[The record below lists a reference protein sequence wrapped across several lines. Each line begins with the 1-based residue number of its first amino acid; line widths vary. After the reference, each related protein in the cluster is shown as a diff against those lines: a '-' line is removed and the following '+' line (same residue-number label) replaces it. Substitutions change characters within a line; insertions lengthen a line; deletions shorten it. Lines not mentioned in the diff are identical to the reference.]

1 MRGFFR
7 LWVWFSF
14 RELRGHAWRTVV
26 VLAGISLGAAVF
38 TSVRLAANASVQSF
52 AKGMD
57 AISGRADRTV
67 TLPGGRLPEEL
78 VSVLFNSPD
87 LIAVSPLMSAYV
99 RVEGSDEPLLLF
111 GVDPI
116 LERPLRTW
124 KSEPSDSRKDVRMW
138 LRLIGD
144 PFTMIASKRFL
155 QKSGVRAGESVRLQ
169 GVASA
174 GSFVVLGELASEGP
188 GALERGNIAIADIA
202 TFQEFT
208 GVYGEVDRID
218 LIFTRPLTAD
228 KLDRVKALLPAGAE
242 LAQPSEA
249 KETGL
254 VMIRAY
260 QMNLSVL
267 SFVSLFVGMFLVYS
281 LISLHAT
288 SRRKELAILRS
299 VGASSR
305 AVFLLFIAE
314 GCFFGIVGWALAVPA
329 GLFMTKKLVGYV
341 SLTVSH
347 LFARVNV
354 EDLGLTGWE
363 LLLSFAITLLVAVLA
378 ACQPAFEASRVRA
391 REALLMREASSRD
404 EANLIRRL
412 SILGLF
418 LAAAVWPLARAPAFS
433 AIPVSGYMATF
444 SLFLGFSLFSPII
457 LKAAGTH
464 LPPIVLRAG
473 LGETTYLGTS
483 YLRSAGARVAISVG
497 ALITAIGLFSALVIM
512 IHSFRDSVSAWIHQS
527 INGDLYVRAKMSEI
541 NSYRDSLPPEIAAGL
556 EELRSEAEVVPYR
569 RILLNYGAIPY
580 LLEPIDTVSYLR
592 RSGFIFIEGAP
603 ASVASALNEG
613 KGVVVSEVF
622 SNQTGLRV
630 GQRFKTVVESVE
642 LDMPILG
649 IIRDYRTR
657 GRVVYCSLSF
667 FEHATADSR
676 WTGAIIFVN
685 DRGAGLGRR
694 IVGLRNRILL
704 SAAQWGESIEAS
716 AGSDL
721 RLDILQIF
729 DETFAVTT
737 ALLFISLVISAL
749 GVATTLTILVLE
761 RARQF
766 QTMIA
771 TGASAA
777 QIRAVIG
784 WEALTMVLMGEALGL
799 ACGFILSVLL
809 IFVINKQSFGWTF
822 IYSVDWLTLAASFP
836 LVCAAALLAA
846 VLAAQLVLRGTPAS
860 VLR

>member
-7 LWVWFSF
+7 LWIWFSF

-26 VLAGISLGAAVF
+26 VLAGIGLGAAVF
-38 TSVRLAANASVQSF
+38 TSVRLATNASVQSF
-52 AKGMD
+52 ANGMD
-57 AISGRADRTV
+57 AISGRAERTV
-67 TLPGGRLPEEL
+67 TLPGGRLPEGL

-99 RVEGSDEPLLLF
+99 RVEGSDEALLLL

-116 LERPLRTW
+116 LDRSLRTW
-124 KSEPSDSRKDVRMW
+124 ESGPPDSREGLSLWR
-138 LRLIGD
+138 RLIGS
-144 PFTMIASKRFL
+144 PFTMIAAKRFL
-155 QKSGVRAGESVRLQ
+155 QKSGVRAGGSVRLQ
-169 GVASA
+169 GVACA
-174 GSFVVLGELASEGP
+174 GSFEVLGELAAEGP
-188 GALERGNIAIADIA
+188 ATLEGGNIAIADIA

-208 GVYGEVDRID
+208 GVYGQVDRID

-228 KLDRVKALLPAGAE
+228 KLDRVKALLPAGVE

-249 KETGL
+249 KETGRA
-254 VMIRAY
+254 MIRAY

-305 AVFLLFIAE
+305 ALFLLFIAE

-329 GLFMTKKLVGYV
+329 GLFMTKKLIGYV
-341 SLTVSH
+341 SSTVSH

-354 EDLGLTGWE
+354 EDLGVTGWE
-363 LLLSFAITLLVAVLA
+363 MLLSFAITLLVAVLA

-391 REALLMREASSRD
+391 REALLMREASSQD
-404 EANLIRRL
+404 EGNLIRRL
-412 SILGLF
+412 AILGLF
-418 LAAAVWPLARAPAFS
+418 LAAAVWPLARMPVFS
-433 AIPVSGYMATF
+433 AIPVTGYMATF
-444 SLFLGFSLFSPII
+444 SLFLGFALFSPLI
-457 LKAAGTH
+457 LKAAGTR
-464 LPPIVLRAG
+464 LPPIVIRAG
-473 LGETTYLGTS
+473 LGETAYLGTS
-483 YLRSAGARVAISVG
+483 YLKSAGARVAISVG

-512 IHSFRDSVSAWIHQS
+512 IHSFRDSLSAWIHQS

-541 NSYRDSLPPEIAAGL
+541 NRYRDSLPPEIAAGL
-556 EELRSEAEVVPYR
+556 DALRSEAEVVPYR

-592 RSGFIFIEGAP
+592 RSGFIFIEGSP
-603 ASVASALNEG
+603 VTVASALNEG
-613 KGVVVSEVF
+613 KGVVVFEVF

-630 GQRFKTVVESVE
+630 GQRFKAAVESVE

-649 IIRDYRTR
+649 IIRDYRT
-657 GRVVYCSLSF
+657 GGGVVYCSLSF
-667 FEHATADSR
+667 FERATADR
-676 WTGAIIFVN
+676 QWTGAIIFVN

-694 IVGLRNRILL
+694 ITGLRNRILL
-704 SAAQWGESIEAS
+704 SAAQRGESIEAT
-716 AGSDL
+716 AGSEL
-721 RLDILQIF
+721 RLNILQIF

-771 TGASAA
+771 TGASPA
-777 QIRAVIG
+777 QVRAVIG

-822 IYSVDWLTLAASFP
+822 IYSVDWLTLAASLP

-846 VLAAQLVLRGTPAS
+846 VPAAQLVFRHPPAT

>member
-7 LWVWFSF
+7 LWIWFSF
-14 RELRGHAWRTVV
+14 RQLRGHAWRTVV
-26 VLAGISLGAAVF
+26 VLVGISLGAAVF
-38 TSVRLAANASVQSF
+38 TSVRLATNASVQSF
-52 AKGMD
+52 ANGMD
-57 AISGRADRTV
+57 AISGRAERTV

-78 VSVLFNSPD
+78 VSVLFRSPD

-99 RVEGSDEPLLLF
+99 LVEGSDEPLLLL

-116 LERPLRTW
+116 LERPFRTW
-124 KSEPSDSRKDVRMW
+124 ESELRDSREAFSPWR
-138 LRLIGD
+138 RLIGA
-144 PFTMIASKRFL
+144 PFTMIAAKRFL
-155 QKSGVRAGESVRLQ
+155 QKNGVRPGESVRLQ
-169 GVASA
+169 GVAGA
-174 GSFVVLGELASEGP
+174 GSFVVLGELASEEP
-188 GALERGNIAIADIA
+188 ATLEGGNIAIVDIA

-228 KLDRVKALLPAGAE
+228 KLNRVKALLPAWVD

-249 KETGL
+249 KETGR

-260 QMNLSVL
+260 QMNLSIL

-281 LISLHAT
+281 MISLHAT
-288 SRRKELAILRS
+288 SRRKELAIMRS
-299 VGASSR
+299 LGASSR
-305 AVFLLFIAE
+305 VLFLLFIAE
-314 GCFFGIVGWALAVPA
+314 GCFFGTVGWALAVPA
-329 GLFMTKKLVGYV
+329 GLFMTKELIGYV
-341 SLTVSH
+341 SSTVSH
-347 LFARVNV
+347 LFARVRV
-354 EDLGLTGWE
+354 EGFGLTGWE
-363 LLLSFAITLLVAVLA
+363 MLLSFAITLLVAVLA

-391 REALLMREASSRD
+391 REALLMREAVSQE
-404 EANLIRRL
+404 EANFIRRL
-412 SILGLF
+412 AIVGLI
-418 LAAAVWPLARAPAFS
+418 LAAVVWPLARMPVFS

-444 SLFLGFSLFSPII
+444 SLFLGFALFSPFI

-464 LPPIVLRAG
+464 LPAILIKAG
-473 LGETTYLGTS
+473 FGETTYLGTS
-483 YLRSAGARVAISVG
+483 YLKSAGARAAISVG

-512 IHSFRDSVSAWIHQS
+512 IHSFRNSVSAWVRQS

-541 NSYRDSLPPEIAAGL
+541 NSYRDSLPPEVVAGL
-556 EELRSEAEVVPYR
+556 EKLRGEADVVPYR
-569 RILLNYGAIPY
+569 RILLNYGGIPY
-580 LLEPIDTVSYLR
+580 QLEPIDTVSYLR
-592 RSGFIFIEGAP
+592 RSGFVFIEGSP
-603 ASVASALNEG
+603 VTVAQGLNEG

-630 GQRFKTVVESVE
+630 GERFKAVVESVE
-642 LDMPILG
+642 LDMPILA

-657 GRVVYCSLSF
+657 GGVVYCALSF
-667 FEHATADSR
+667 FERATADSK

-685 DRGAGLGRR
+685 NRDDDPGQR
-694 IVGLRNRILL
+694 IRGLRNRLLL
-704 SAAQWGESIEAS
+704 SAARRGENIEAI

-721 RLDILQIF
+721 RLNILKIF

-737 ALLFISLVISAL
+737 VLLFVSLAISAL

-761 RARQF
+761 RAMQF

-771 TGASAA
+771 TGASPA

-799 ACGFILSVLL
+799 GCGFVLSVLL

-822 IYSVDWLTLAASFP
+822 TYSVDWFILAVSLP

-846 VLAAQLVLRGTPAS
+846 VPAAQQVLRGPPAT

>member
-38 TSVRLAANASVQSF
+38 TSVRLATNASVQSF
-52 AKGMD
+52 ANGMD
-57 AISGRADRTV
+57 AISGRAERTV

-99 RVEGSDEPLLLF
+99 RVEGRDEPLLLL

-116 LERPLRTW
+116 LERPFRTW
-124 KSEPSDSRKDVRMW
+124 ESEPHDSREALWR
-138 LRLIGD
+138 RLIGA
-144 PFTMIASKRFL
+144 PFTMIAAKRFL
-155 QKSGVRAGESVRLQ
+155 QKSGVRTGESVRLQ
-169 GVASA
+169 GVAGA
-174 GSFVVLGELASEGP
+174 GSFVVLGELASEDL
-188 GALERGNIAIADIA
+188 ATLEGGNIAIVDIA

-218 LIFTRPLTAD
+218 LIFTHPLTAD
-228 KLDRVKALLPAGAE
+228 KLDRVKALLPARVE

-249 KETGL
+249 KETGR

-281 LISLHAT
+281 MISLHAT
-288 SRRKELAILRS
+288 SRRKELAILCS

-305 AVFLLFIAE
+305 VLFLLFIAE

-329 GLFMTKKLVGYV
+329 GLFMTKKLIGYV
-341 SLTVSH
+341 SSTVSH
-347 LFARVNV
+347 LFARVTV
-354 EDLGLTGWE
+354 EGFGLTGWE
-363 LLLSFAITLLVAVLA
+363 MLLSFAITLLVAVLA

-391 REALLMREASSRD
+391 REALLMREASSQ
-404 EANLIRRL
+404 EEGNLIGRL
-412 SILGLF
+412 AILGLL
-418 LAAAVWPLARAPAFS
+418 LAAAVWPLTRMPVFS
-433 AIPVSGYMATF
+433 GIPVPGYMATF
-444 SLFLGFSLFSPII
+444 SLFLGFALFSPLI
-457 LKAAGTH
+457 LKVAGTH
-464 LPPIVLRAG
+464 LPAIVIRAG
-473 LGETTYLGTS
+473 LGETTHLGTS
-483 YLRSAGARVAISVG
+483 YLKSAGARVAISVG

-512 IHSFRDSVSAWIHQS
+512 IHSFRDSLSAWIHQS

-556 EELRSEAEVVPYR
+556 DKLRSEADVVPYR
-569 RILLNYGAIPY
+569 RILLKYDGIPY
-580 LLEPIDTVSYLR
+580 MLEPIDTVSYLR
-592 RSGFIFIEGAP
+592 RSGFTFIEGAP
-603 ASVASALNEG
+603 ATVASALNEG

-630 GQRFKTVVESVE
+630 GERFKAVVESVE

-657 GRVVYCSLSF
+657 GGVVHCSLSF
-667 FEHATADSR
+667 FERATADR
-676 WTGAIIFVN
+676 QWTGAIIFVN
-685 DRGAGLGRR
+685 DRGADPGRK
-694 IVGLRNRILL
+694 ITSLRNRILL
-704 SAAQWGESIEAS
+704 SAAQRGESIEAI

-721 RLDILQIF
+721 RLNILKIF

-799 ACGFILSVLL
+799 GCGFVLSVLL

-822 IYSVDWLTLAASFP
+822 IYSVDWLTLAVSFP

-846 VLAAQLVLRGTPAS
+846 VPAAQLVFRSQPAT

>member
-14 RELRGHAWRTVV
+14 RELKGHAWRTVV

-38 TSVRLAANASVQSF
+38 TSVRLATNASVQSF
-52 AKGMD
+52 ANGMD
-57 AISGRADRTV
+57 AISGRAERTV

-87 LIAVSPLMSAYV
+87 LTAVSPLMSAYV
-99 RVEGSDEPLLLF
+99 RVEGSDEPLLLL

-116 LERPLRTW
+116 LDRPLRTW
-124 KSEPSDSRKDVRMW
+124 TSEPPDSREASSLWR
-138 LRLIGD
+138 RLIGE
-144 PFTMIASKRFL
+144 PFTMIAAKRFL
-155 QKSGVRAGESVRLQ
+155 QKSGVRTGESVRLQ
-169 GVASA
+169 GVAGA
-174 GSFVVLGELASEGP
+174 GSFLVLGELASEEP
-188 GALERGNIAIADIA
+188 ATLEGGNIAIVDIA

-208 GVYGEVDRID
+208 GVYGEVERID

-249 KETGL
+249 KETGRA
-254 VMIRAY
+254 MIRAY

-281 LISLHAT
+281 MISLHAT

-299 VGASSR
+299 IGASSR
-305 AVFLLFIAE
+305 LLFLLFIAE

-329 GLFMTKKLVGYV
+329 SLFMTEKLIGYV
-341 SLTVSH
+341 SSTVSH

-354 EDLGLTGWE
+354 EGFGLTGRE
-363 LLLSFAITLLVAVLA
+363 MLLSFAITLLVAVLA

-391 REALLMREASSRD
+391 REALLMREASSQ
-404 EANLIRRL
+404 EEGNLIRRL
-412 SILGLF
+412 AIVGSF
-418 LAAAVWPLARAPAFS
+418 LAAAVLPLARMPGFS
-433 AIPVSGYMATF
+433 GIPVSGYMATF
-444 SLFLGFSLFSPII
+444 SLFLGFALFSPLI

-464 LPPIVLRAG
+464 LPAIVIRAG
-473 LGETTYLGTS
+473 LGETACLGTS
-483 YLRSAGARVAISVG
+483 YLKSAGARVAISVG

-527 INGDLYVRAKMSEI
+527 LNGDLYVRAKMSEI
-541 NSYRDSLPPEIAAGL
+541 NGYRDSLPPEIAAGL
-556 EELRSEAEVVPYR
+556 DKLRSEADVVPYR
-569 RILLNYGAIPY
+569 RILLKYDGIPY
-580 LLEPIDTVSYLR
+580 MLEPIDTESYLR
-592 RSGFIFIEGAP
+592 RSGFTFIEGAP
-603 ASVASALNEG
+603 AAVASALNEG
-613 KGVVVSEVF
+613 KGVLVSEVF

-630 GQRFKTVVESVE
+630 GDRFKAVVESVE
-642 LDMPILG
+642 FDMPILG

-657 GRVVYCSLSF
+657 GGVVHCSLPF
-667 FEHATADSR
+667 FERATADR
-676 WTGAIIFVN
+676 QWTGAIIFVN
-685 DRGAGLGRR
+685 DRGAGPGRR
-694 IVGLRNRILL
+694 ITSLRNRILL
-704 SAAQWGESIEAS
+704 SAAQRGESIEAI

-721 RLDILQIF
+721 RLNILKIF

-761 RARQF
+761 RIRQF

-799 ACGFILSVLL
+799 GCGFVLSVLL

-822 IYSVDWLTLAASFP
+822 IYSVDWLTLAVSFP

-846 VLAAQLVLRGTPAS
+846 VPAAQPVFRGTPAS

>member
-1 MRGFFR
+1 M
-7 LWVWFSF
+7 
-14 RELRGHAWRTVV
+14 
-26 VLAGISLGAAVF
+26 
-38 TSVRLAANASVQSF
+38 
-52 AKGMD
+52 
-57 AISGRADRTV
+57 
-67 TLPGGRLPEEL
+67 
-78 VSVLFNSPD
+78 
-87 LIAVSPLMSAYV
+87 
-99 RVEGSDEPLLLF
+99 
-111 GVDPI
+111 
-116 LERPLRTW
+116 
-124 KSEPSDSRKDVRMW
+124 
-138 LRLIGD
+138 
-144 PFTMIASKRFL
+144 
-155 QKSGVRAGESVRLQ
+155 
-169 GVASA
+169 
-174 GSFVVLGELASEGP
+174 
-188 GALERGNIAIADIA
+188 
-202 TFQEFT
+202 
-208 GVYGEVDRID
+208 
-218 LIFTRPLTAD
+218 
-228 KLDRVKALLPAGAE
+228 
-242 LAQPSEA
+242 
-249 KETGL
+249 
-254 VMIRAY
+254 
-260 QMNLSVL
+260 
-267 SFVSLFVGMFLVYS
+267 
-281 LISLHAT
+281 
-288 SRRKELAILRS
+288 
-299 VGASSR
+299 
-305 AVFLLFIAE
+305 
-314 GCFFGIVGWALAVPA
+314 
-329 GLFMTKKLVGYV
+329 
-341 SLTVSH
+341 
-347 LFARVNV
+347 
-354 EDLGLTGWE
+354 
-363 LLLSFAITLLVAVLA
+363 
-378 ACQPAFEASRVRA
+378 
-391 REALLMREASSRD
+391 
-404 EANLIRRL
+404 
-412 SILGLF
+412 
-418 LAAAVWPLARAPAFS
+418 
-433 AIPVSGYMATF
+433 
-444 SLFLGFSLFSPII
+444 
-457 LKAAGTH
+457 
-464 LPPIVLRAG
+464 PPIVLRAG

-556 EELRSEAEVVPYR
+556 DKLRSEAEVVPYR

-613 KGVVVSEVF
+613 NGVVVSEVF
-622 SNQTGLRV
+622 SNQTGLQV
-630 GQRFKTVVESVE
+630 GQRFKAVVESVE

-657 GRVVYCSLSF
+657 GGVVYCSLSF
-667 FEHATADSR
+667 FERATADSR

-694 IVGLRNRILL
+694 IAGLRNRILL

-721 RLDILQIF
+721 RHDILQIF

-846 VLAAQLVLRGTPAS
+846 VLAAQLVFRARLR
-860 VLR
+860 RY